1 MSSAPLD
8 SSSSYASPL
17 MSVPVADQF
26 SLSIRST
33 MSRLSL
39 AGSWIR
45 FCALRKM
52 TPRVPGCLPSVS
64 RMCRYVT
71 SRSSPSASRSLCH
84 EQFSGT
90 ICSGW
95 SLRVSR
101 SCAIF
106 RNSMYVNCS
115 VYSMVPTPS
124 SRSTLQYDHSL
135 STKRLASNTSH
146 LLHHLHVNRLPGQA
160 TRERCTKQRTSQHFA
175 LQLEKM
181 DLISE
186 ARSIS
191 KVLFGQPC
199 QLLLLIERRDWE
211 LDGLESGGRQV
222 RNVGRD
228 PGLLGETTCMHVPAE
243 HQERELR
250 QNAVVR
256 LEPDEGVRESDINWR
271 AGVHGRSAQELRA
284 LTLVQEHIARLEA
297 KAVERVVGP
306 MHLLDIA
313 EVDAVLE
320 HVGHSEVRVHVRAVV
335 PVRVPLAPQCHVA
348 RFRDRGMVPVN
359 GIRSCIW
366 DEIQQHRLVQNSE
379 SEKRRR
385 QQRIRSVE
393 AGDVVFEDVYDPP
406 LFLQLGVVDG
416 HPPHRSL
423 GQLEPRSAVG
433 KAPVVELIQE
443 VEQVSAVDSRP
454 RPKDVG
460 MVVYPRWPRD
470 RVSFRLHGVEELDT
484 ILAEKDEWLIE
495 ERLVNPADLASRS
508 VIGHGAESFRTL

>member
-313 EVDAVLE
+313 EVD
-320 HVGHSEVRVHVRAVV
+320 
-335 PVRVPLAPQCHVA
+335 
-348 RFRDRGMVPVN
+348 
-359 GIRSCIW
+359 
-366 DEIQQHRLVQNSE
+366 
-379 SEKRRR
+379 
-385 QQRIRSVE
+385 
-393 AGDVVFEDVYDPP
+393 VVFEDVYDPP